1 MTLGRSSWDPTW
13 LGPRMTTLAILGSSI
28 DGGPLKVSHFD
39 PKSAC
44 TAHIWTQADPGSEG
58 SGPSLASEGSLSS
71 SVSRSNLNV
80 GRTPQI

>member
-1 MTLGRSSWDPTW
+1 
-13 LGPRMTTLAILGSSI
+13 MTTLAILGSNI

-44 TAHIWTQADPGSEG
+44 TAHIWSQAYPGSEG

-71 SVSRSNLNV
+71 SVSRSNLNE
-80 GRTPQI
+80 GRTLKYDPGEGPRPICR